1 MTVISWDGGEQ
12 REWIWDCEW
21 ISSSFSLMA
30 VNPVQLHIHLWGGL
44 LAGWLCCRDWHG
56 PIRLHLRKVSTV
68 S

>member
-30 VNPVQLHIHLWGGL
+30 VNPVHLHIHLWGGFIGRMVVL
-44 LAGWLCCRDWHG
+44 
-56 PIRLHLRKVSTV
+56 
-68 S
+68 